1 MAVFERFVPGQPV
14 LYRGPHVDDS
24 GITGPPVICDLKPV
38 TVVEDSAAVI
48 SLFLQAGTPTLMSK
62 PNVAGAPKPWNPGE
76 WELIEAAWDRW
87 NTLYLQVPGE
97 WRSTWVMWSPDWR
110 FLGWYVNL
118 QEPLRRTR
126 WGFDVRDLQ
135 LDILVA
141 ADRTWKWKDEDDF
154 ERSIECGLIS
164 AEHAA
169 QVRESAA
176 ASIRDIECGAWPF
189 ETEIADWRPD
199 SGWAR
204 RSLPD
209 LAIRTEVLAWSA
221 GDAIERC

>member
-1 MAVFERFVPGQPV
+1 MFERFVPGQPV

-141 ADRTWKWKDEDDF
+141 ADRTWKWKDE
-154 ERSIECGLIS
+154 
-164 AEHAA
+164 
-169 QVRESAA
+169 V
-176 ASIRDIECGAWPF
+176 ECGAWPF

>member
-1 MAVFERFVPGQPV
+1 MFERFVPGQPV
-14 LYRGPHVDDS
+14 LYRGPHADDS

-62 PNVAGAPKPWNPGE
+62 PNVAGAPKPWNAGE
-76 WELIEAAWDRW
+76 WELVEAAWDRW

-141 ADRTWKWKDEDDF
+141 ADRTWKWKDE
-154 ERSIECGLIS
+154 
-164 AEHAA
+164 
-169 QVRESAA
+169 V
-176 ASIRDIECGAWPF
+176 ECGAWPF